1 MALFFWDFSEMEQ
14 FSQLVPDAL
23 NFFEDVY
30 NDFDGRAGRIFDGD
44 ITLWA

>member
-14 FSQLVPDAL
+14 FSQLVPNAR
-23 NFFEDVY
+23 NFFHNVY